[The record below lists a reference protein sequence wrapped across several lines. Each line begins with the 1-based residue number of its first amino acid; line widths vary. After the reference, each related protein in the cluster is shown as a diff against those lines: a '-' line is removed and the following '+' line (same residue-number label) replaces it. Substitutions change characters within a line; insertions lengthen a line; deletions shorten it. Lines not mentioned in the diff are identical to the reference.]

1 MGKKKRKRNK
11 LKQLETKYVYAI
23 YRIPE
28 LSRMNLP
35 YGEVIIPQNDT
46 ILALETLPTKKVKIS
61 TVENEF
67 NILTSQTNL
76 NNSNLL
82 IARYGGVGDIVAT
95 LFGIAML
102 KKRFQNLRIG
112 YIASPSYSSILTLFP
127 TLIDEIFAPIV
138 NVKDIKRYKTICIL
152 DNTLEIDPEA
162 ESKPIQE
169 IYAKHMGVILDKN
182 SIIDLVMNNFAIQDK
197 RQRSGIGIQYACDVA
212 LRNYNIDN
220 TIDMINLL
228 IKEFPNE
235 KIHLLGKPDDFKNI
249 NYIVSKVDEKK
260 LVINGCG
267 SQKKSLK
274 DILIMIN
281 SFKVVIGP
289 DSGMLH
295 LAGISNTPSV
305 GLFGPFPSDLR
316 ISCYL
321 DAIGIDAKTD
331 CSPCF
336 KHFPINFCK
345 YSCGEGL
352 CLNSIK
358 PEQIV
363 EQVKRFM

>member
-1 MGKKKRKRNK
+1 MGKKKRKQNQ
-11 LKQLETKYVYAI
+11 LKQLESKYVYGI
-23 YRIPE
+23 YKIPE
-28 LSRMNLP
+28 LTKMNLP

-46 ILALETLPTKKVKIS
+46 VLALETLPTKKIKVS
-61 TVENEF
+61 TIENNF
-67 NILTSQTNL
+67 DILTPQTNL

-82 IARYGGVGDIVAT
+82 IARYGGVGDIIAT

-127 TLIDEIFAPIV
+127 ALVDELFAPII
-138 NVKDIKRYKTICIL
+138 NIRDLKKYKTICIL

-169 IYAKHMGVILDKN
+169 IYAKHLGISLDKN
-182 SIIDLVMNNFAIQDK
+182 SVIDLIKKNVATYEKQK
-197 RQRSGIGIQYACDVA
+197 RSGIGIQYTCDVV

-220 TIDMINLL
+220 TINLINSI
-228 IKEFPNE
+228 IKEFPDE

-249 NYIVSKVDEKK
+249 NYIASKVDEKK

-267 SQKKSLK
+267 FPKKSLK
-274 DILIMIN
+274 DILIAIN
-281 SFKVVIGP
+281 SFKVVVGP

-295 LAGISNTPSV
+295 LAGISSTPIV
-305 GLFGPFPSDLR
+305 GLFGPFPSNLR
-316 ISCYL
+316 ISYYL
-321 DAIGIDAKTD
+321 NAIGIDAKTD
-331 CSPCF
+331 CAPCF
-336 KHFPINFCK
+336 KHFPTNFCK
-345 YSCGEGL
+345 YNSGEGM

-358 PEQIV
+358 PEQII
-363 EQVKRFM
+363 EQIWKFI